1 MFCATG
7 RSPTRIRA
15 PCGAWMTDVTAQDQ
29 QDEST
34 HETKF
39 AHVSRGYY
47 PTIVALFTAT
57 LLISNVAAT
66 KGVAFFADSD
76 FSLGPLQI
84 LPIITDGG
92 FFLFPLAYVLGDV
105 LSEVYGFKATRRAI
119 YLGFGALIL
128 AAACFWIAVQ
138 LPSAEFY
145 ENQAALETVV
155 GVIPRLLVAGLAAY
169 LVGQLLNSLVLVM
182 MKKRMQ
188 EKHLWARLIGSTVV
202 GEFAD
207 TLIFCSIAA
216 GVIGISTWE
225 DFINYVLVGFLW
237 KTLVEVLVMPIT
249 YRVIAYVKKREPT
262 YT

>member
-66 KGVAFFADSD
+66 KGGVAFFADSD

-202 GEFAD
+202 ANSPIPSSSVPSRPVSSASAHGK
-207 TLIFCSIAA
+207 TS
-216 GVIGISTWE
+216 STTCWSASCGRRLSR
-225 DFINYVLVGFLW
+225 FW
-237 KTLVEVLVMPIT
+237 SC
-249 YRVIAYVKKREPT
+249 RSPT
-262 YT
+262 ASSHT